1 MEEFSMET
9 FLAAIE
15 SHPKACAFLI
25 LIAILTCT
33 FRFKLVVGKE
43 ADTYFVD
50 NNSTK

>member
-25 LIAILTCT
+25 LITILAFT
-33 FRFKLVVGKE
+33 FRFKWIVGKE
-43 ADTYFVD
+43 GDTYYVD
-50 NNSTK
+50 NKPTK